1 MPSRGLP
8 GRLGRDR
15 FALAKRTTTNVSRAR
30 MEDRSFF
37 VALVLAMLVLAAG
50 EIAYGV
56 YGPFSA
62 SGRDMMEF
70 SSRNRLR

>member
-1 MPSRGLP
+1 
-8 GRLGRDR
+8 
-15 FALAKRTTTNVSRAR
+15 

>member
-1 MPSRGLP
+1 
-8 GRLGRDR
+8 
-15 FALAKRTTTNVSRAR
+15 

-37 VALVLAMLVLAAG
+37 AAIVVALLVLAAG
-50 EIAYGV
+50 EIAYGI

-62 SGRDMMEF
+62 SGHDTMEF